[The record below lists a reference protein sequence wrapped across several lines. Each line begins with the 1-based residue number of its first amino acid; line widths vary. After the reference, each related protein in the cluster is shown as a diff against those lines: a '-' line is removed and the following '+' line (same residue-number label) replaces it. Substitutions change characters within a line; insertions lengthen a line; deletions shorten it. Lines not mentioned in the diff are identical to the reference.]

1 MVPICFNSYSS
12 FGEYLIK
19 KSFTAITR
27 VWGTDGNGGVNA
39 SNISYTSEGY
49 VKVAIDGATRVGGAI
64 KSNELYDQGSF
75 EFVASTTAKS
85 GVATAFWTFFYAD
98 NGNVNHEIDIEA
110 FNTNDVIYSSYTSE
124 SDSTHVNA
132 KLDFDLSANTVHKYR
147 FDWYRGEKV
156 EYYIDDILVA
166 TITENI
172 PTKPMEVWIGAWCP
186 SWAGEQTN
194 DKSEMTIYS
203 FNYRSFN

>member
-1 MVPICFNSYSS
+1 MI
-12 FGEYLIK
+12 
-19 KSFTAITR
+19 
-27 VWGTDGNGGVNA
+27 
-39 SNISYTSEGY
+39 
-49 VKVAIDGATRVGGAI
+49 
-64 KSNELYDQGSF
+64 
-75 EFVASTTAKS
+75 
-85 GVATAFWTFFYAD
+85 
-98 NGNVNHEIDIEA
+98 
-110 FNTNDVIYSSYTSE
+110 
-124 SDSTHVNA
+124 NA

-156 EYYIDDILVA
+156 EYYIDDVLVA